1 MSSLLGRILVADDE
15 PDLLEAY
22 AALLIDAGY
31 EVATAENGHQA
42 LRLLGDGGF
51 DLILSDIVMPDLD
64 GVSLLRA
71 VREHDLDVPVVLVTG
86 SPRVETAAKAVE
98 YGALRYLVK
107 PVSEADLMQ
116 TVGQGV
122 RLSRLA
128 RLKRQALTHLGGD
141 HLVGDRAGLE
151 ATFTRAVASL
161 WMAYQP
167 IVRAAEGHL
176 FGHEAL
182 VRTAER
188 SLPHP
193 GALFDAAERTG
204 RLHEL
209 GRAIR
214 VQVASSVGVTGGKG
228 CLFVNL
234 HPQDLLDPALFSPAS
249 PLAAHARNVILEV
262 TERASLEGIG
272 DLSRRIKRLRS
283 LGYRI
288 AIDDLGAGYAG
299 LTSFAALEP
308 DLVKL
313 DMALVRGADLEPFK
327 RKLIQS
333 ITTLCKELAILVV
346 AEGVETEAERRT
358 MVELGCDLL
367 QGYLLGRPQARPEA
381 GALPAGTASAPD
393 GGVP

>member
-1 MSSLLGRILVADDE
+1 MSRPLGRILVADDE

-22 AALLIDAGY
+22 AALLTDAGY
-31 EVATAENGHQA
+31 EVATAENGRQA

-51 DLILSDIVMPDLD
+51 DLILSDIVMPDMD

-98 YGALRYLVK
+98 HGALRYLVK
-107 PVSEADLMQ
+107 PVSEAELMQ
-116 TVGQGV
+116 TVGQGM

-128 RLKRQALTHLGGD
+128 RLKREALTHLGGD
-141 HLVGDRAGLE
+141 RLVGDRAGLE
-151 ATFTRAVASL
+151 ATFTRAVGSL

-167 IVRAAEGHL
+167 IVHAAEGHL

-234 HPQDLLDPALFSPAS
+234 HPQDLLDPALFALGS
-249 PLAAHARNVILEV
+249 PLTAHARNVILEV
-262 TERASLEGIG
+262 TERASLEGID
-272 DLSRRIKRLRS
+272 DLPRRIRSLRS

-288 AIDDLGAGYAG
+288 AVDDLGAGYAG

-308 DLVKL
+308 DVVKL
-313 DMALVRGADLEPFK
+313 DMALVRGADQEPVK

-367 QGYLLGRPQARPEA
+367 QGFLLGRPEARSEA
-381 GALPAGTASAPD
+381 GSPGSRLGERA
-393 GGVP
+393 